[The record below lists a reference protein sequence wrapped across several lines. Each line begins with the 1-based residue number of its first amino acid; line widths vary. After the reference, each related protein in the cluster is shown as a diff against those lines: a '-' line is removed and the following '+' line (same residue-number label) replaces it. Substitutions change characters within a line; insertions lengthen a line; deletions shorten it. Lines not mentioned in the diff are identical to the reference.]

1 MCCDRLVYG
10 ELRKDEWRKI
20 VPSFL
25 GAAHHTETGL
35 RWLAGDVII
44 AVPAALHACWKSGS
58 CTVVNAL
65 LYLDISLSVV
75 YRPSARRIF
84 DFDLIMK

>member
-25 GAAHHTETGL
+25 GAARPTETGL
-35 RWLAGDVII
+35 RWLAGYVII
-44 AVPAALHACWKSGS
+44 AMPAALHACWKPGS
-58 CTVVNAL
+58 CTVVNGL
-65 LYLDISLSVV
+65 LYLDIFLSVV
-75 YRPSARRIF
+75 YRPSARLII
-84 DFDLIMK
+84 DSDLIMK